1 MNEELKEAKKKLR
14 EGVVAFIR
22 AAYKVTG
29 DAVAASVLMAAE
41 FNNIGNDLTK
51 EDFAGLEEG
60 GVTDG
65 N

>member
-1 MNEELKEAKKKLR
+1 MNEGLKEAKKKLR
-14 EGVVAFIR
+14 EGVVAFLR

-41 FNNIGNDLTK
+41 FSNIGKDITE
-51 EDFAGLEEG
+51 EDFAGLEES